1 MKNKS
6 KKKKQTNK
14 QTNKN
19 KQAKKLKI
27 QTNKN
32 SITTLSG

>member
-6 KKKKQTNK
+6 KKKNK

>member
-6 KKKKQTNK
+6 KKKTNK

>member
-6 KKKKQTNK
+6 KKKNK
-14 QTNKN
+14 QTN

>member
-1 MKNKS
+1 MKNKI
-6 KKKKQTNK
+6 KKKNK